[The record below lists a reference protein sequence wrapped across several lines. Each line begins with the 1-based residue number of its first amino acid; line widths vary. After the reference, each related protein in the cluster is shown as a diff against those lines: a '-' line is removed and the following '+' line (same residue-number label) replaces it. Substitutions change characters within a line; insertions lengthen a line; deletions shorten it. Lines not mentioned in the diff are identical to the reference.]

1 MYKWNYL
8 IYVELISLESTFFSK
23 FAMNGVRSEAIGI
36 PITCLKIEF
45 QRENNSYVIDGLQ
58 LVLTKLFQIQSYNLS

>member
-1 MYKWNYL
+1 
-8 IYVELISLESTFFSK
+8 
-23 FAMNGVRSEAIGI
+23 MNRVRSEAIGI

-58 LVLTKLFQIQSYNLS
+58 LVLTKVFQIQSYNLS